1 MMRKATPQDAA
12 AVIPL
17 ISSAIGEIGYVLTGA
32 KDEAA
37 MLEGLEFFFRQ
48 QGNRLSHDH
57 VYVLERDGAIAGFV
71 LAYHGKDIEQ
81 LDALIKQ
88 RLQQLGLPDE
98 GIIPEARDD
107 EYYLDSVAVHPSF
120 QGQGLG
126 TQLIREF
133 EQQAVRLGHDKV
145 LLIVDVENTRAK
157 ALYERLGYTP
167 DGFLEIG
174 GHAYERMTKQ
184 PDGV

>member
-1 MMRKATPQDAA
+1 MRKATPQDAT

-32 KDEAA
+32 TNEAE
-37 MLEGLEFFFRQ
+37 MLDVLESFFRQ

-57 VYVLERDGAIAGFV
+57 VYVLERDGAVAGFV
-71 LAYHGKDIEQ
+71 LAYHGKDIER
-81 LDALIKQ
+81 LDAPIKR

-98 GIIPEARDD
+98 GIVPEARAD

-126 TQLIREF
+126 TLLIREF
-133 EQQAVRLGHDKV
+133 EQQALRLGHHKV
-145 LLIVDVENTRAK
+145 LLIVDVDNPRAK
-157 ALYERLGYTP
+157 ALYERLGYKP
-167 DGFLEIG
+167 DGWLEIG
-174 GHAYERMTKQ
+174 GHAYERMIKQ
-184 PDGV
+184 PDGL